1 MPRFT
6 KWLAPFVLI
15 ALTGTVKAD
24 NPKQVEVWLTTFDA
38 SSKLEHQE
46 PLPLSNGILEGA
58 AITVKPDTSYQEI
71 DGFGASLTESSAWLM
86 AKKLTPEAREK
97 VLQNLFNP
105 KTGIGLRFLRQP
117 MGASD
122 FALGDYT
129 YDDLPSGQ
137 TDPKLEKFS
146 ISHDKETIIPILKR
160 ILEINP
166 NVKIMGTPWS
176 PPAWMKTTNSVLK
189 GKLKPG
195 GYEWLALYFLKF
207 IQAYAIEGLPIY
219 AISLQNEPYFEPDS
233 YPGMFM
239 SSQDQIEVV
248 KILGPML
255 KTAGLKTKILVWD
268 HNWDKPEYP
277 TAVLD
282 DKTAREYIAGS
293 AFHCYAGQPTAQSVV
308 KTAHPDKD
316 IYFTECSGGAW
327 SISFRS
333 NLQYIAQT
341 VVTNPIR
348 NWSRTAVMWNLA
360 LDENYGPKNGGCP
373 NCRGVI
379 TINQKT
385 GNVDYNVEYY
395 ALGQVSKFVQT
406 GAKRIGSESTSSTI
420 QSVAFRNTDGT
431 LVLMLTNSVLSDED
445 VNISDGVQSFK
456 YSVPGNGVVTFIW
469 H

>member
-1 MPRFT
+1 MKNRF
-6 KWLAPFVLI
+6 WWSNLVLFATLI
-15 ALTGTVKAD
+15 GVVQAD

-38 SSKLEHQE
+38 SSKLERQE
-46 PLPLSNGILEGA
+46 PLPITTGRLEGA
-58 AITVKPDTSYQEI
+58 TITVKANTSYQEI

-86 AKKLTPEAREK
+86 AKKLSPEAREK
-97 VLQNLFNP
+97 TLQQLFNP
-105 KTGIGLRFLRQP
+105 TIGIGLSFLRQP

-122 FALGDYT
+122 FALGNYT

-146 ISHDKETIIPILKR
+146 IAHDKDTIIPILKR

-166 NVKIMGTPWS
+166 NLKIMGTPWS
-176 PPAWMKTTNSVLK
+176 PPAWMKTTNSVHK

-195 GYEWLALYFLKF
+195 GYTWLALYFLKF
-207 IQAYAIEGLPIY
+207 IQAYANEGLPIY
-219 AISLQNEPYFEPDS
+219 AISLQNEPYFEPET

-239 SSQDQIEVV
+239 SPQDQIEVV

-255 KTAGLKTKILVWD
+255 KMAGLKTKILTWD
-268 HNWDKPEYP
+268 HNWDHPEYP
-277 TAVLD
+277 KTVLD
-282 DKTAREYIAGS
+282 DNIAREYIAGT
-293 AFHCYAGQPTAQSVV
+293 AFHCYAGQPAAQSVV
-308 KTAHPDKD
+308 QTAHPDKEM
-316 IYFTECSGGAW
+316 YFTECSGGAW
-327 SISFRS
+327 SKSFRS

-360 LDENYGPKNGGCP
+360 LDEEYGPKNGGCP

-385 GNVDYNVEYY
+385 GNVDYNVEFY
-395 ALGQVSKFVQT
+395 ALGQASKFVQA

-420 QSVAFRNTDGT
+420 QSVAFKNPDGS
-431 LVLMLTNSVLSDED
+431 LVLMLTNTVLSDED
-445 VNISDGVQSFK
+445 LTISDGVQSFK
-456 YSVPGNGVVTFIW
+456 YSVPGNGVISFIW
-469 H
+469 K